1 MKKISIFSV
10 GLLGLLLTSC
20 TTAGIFKTA
29 STLGTASSVTSL
41 TIADLDVSPE
51 RVTHTFYPSEDV
63 QRGGEDNVRRAAE
76 AEVLAAHNNADVL
89 VDAQFVVTKESGSL
103 FSKPKITSVTVT
115 GHPAHYKNFHS
126 VPAEVWDE
134 AIAAATKVG
143 HSNSEPKS
151 GEFGDGDSKTFAV
164 TAPKFNFKGARF
176 EAYINGFG
184 GLTFTGHHTDD
195 DHLFA
200 GGSLTVGCRLTP
212 YLYIGVGASG
222 RYAFEP
228 ECVYLPAYGDLRLY
242 FNKGKISPFLDAKVG
257 HSFVPGGKRY
267 KGGLFVSPTLG
278 YAFGRF
284 EIGVQYIFQK
294 CKFEP
299 YFYEEDYKFDD
310 HCIALSLGLRL

>member
-1 MKKISIFSV
+1 MKKISIISV

-29 STLGTASSVTSL
+29 TTLGTASSVTSL

-134 AIAAATKVG
+134 AIAAATTVG
-143 HSNSEPKS
+143 HSNTEAKS
-151 GEFGDGDSKTFAV
+151 GEIGSDSKTFAV
-164 TAPKFNFKGARF
+164 SAPKFNFKGARF

-184 GLTFTGHHTDD
+184 GIAFTKHHTDD
-195 DHLFA
+195 DYPFA
-200 GGSLTVGCRLTP
+200 GGSLTLGCRLTP
-212 YLYIGVGASG
+212 YFYIGAGASG
-222 RYAFEP
+222 RYAFKND
-228 ECVYLPAYGDLRLY
+228 CVYLPAYGDLRLY
-242 FNKGKISPFLDAKVG
+242 FNKGKIAPFLDAKVG

-284 EIGVQYIFQK
+284 EIGVQYIYQK
-294 CKFEP
+294 CKYEP
-299 YFYEEDYKFDD
+299 YFDEAYKYDD